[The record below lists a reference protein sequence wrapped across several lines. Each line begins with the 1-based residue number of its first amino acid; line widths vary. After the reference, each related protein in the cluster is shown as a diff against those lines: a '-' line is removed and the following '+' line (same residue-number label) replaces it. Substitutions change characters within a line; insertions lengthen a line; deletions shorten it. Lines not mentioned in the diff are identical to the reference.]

1 MTQPLIQTAAPLP
14 LLRVRQLCKT
24 FGGVHAVEGVS
35 FDLQAGEMLALI
47 GPNGAGKST
56 TFNLLNG
63 QLKADSGDVL
73 METGTSLLGL
83 KPRQIQRLGV
93 GRTFQITR
101 TFGSLTVLEN
111 VQTACLAQAQQPL
124 QWGMRPLSRTQVAA
138 QTLLEKVGLGA
149 FAHLPSQTLSYGDQ
163 KRLELAMVLAGNP
176 RLLLMDEPTAGM
188 ALEERLALMTM
199 AKELAQERR
208 MGVLFTEHNLEVVF
222 GFADRV
228 AVMAAGRLVALDS
241 PAAVQANPQVQSL
254 YLTPTL
260 KTTTTTTST
269 TTPITAFASVTSGT
283 SKPKSRTCLEVHDLW
298 AGYGPAQ
305 VIRGL
310 SLTVQSGEVV
320 ALMGRNGAG
329 KSTTLKALM
338 GMLGP
343 RHGTMTLLGQ
353 PIPADAPPHRLAQQ
367 GLGYVPEERRIFT
380 DLSVLENLQLAVSSV
395 SQSGPARHT
404 DPSHS
409 VESTPWNLERVF
421 AVFPLLLPLQH
432 RPAGLLSGGE
442 QQILTVARTLMGNPQ
457 VLLLDEPSEGV
468 APQVVAQMAEVIQT
482 LKSAGVGILLCE
494 QNAAFTALVADRH
507 LWLDNGVLHAQT
519 AN

>member
-24 FGGVHAVEGVS
+24 FGGVNAVEGVS

-73 METGTSLLGL
+73 LETGTSLLGL

-111 VQTACLAQAQQPL
+111 VQTACLAQAQQQL
-124 QWGMRPLSRTQVAA
+124 QWGMRPLGQTQAAA

-149 FAHLPSQTLSYGDQ
+149 LGHLLSQTLSYGDQ

-188 ALEERLALMTM
+188 ALNERLALMSM
-199 AKELAQERR
+199 AKQLAQERQ

-228 AVMAAGRLVALDS
+228 AVMAAGRLIALDS
-241 PAAVQANPQVQSL
+241 PTAVQANPQVQSL
-254 YLTPTL
+254 YLTPTI
-260 KTTTTTTST
+260 KTTTT
-269 TTPITAFASVTSGT
+269 ALASAAAGA
-283 SKPKSRTCLEVHDLW
+283 SKPQARTCLEVHDLW

-310 SLTVQSGEVV
+310 SLTVLSGEVV

-343 RHGTMTLLGQ
+343 RHGTMTLLEQ
-353 PIPADAPPHRLAQQ
+353 PIPANAPPHRLAQQ
-367 GLGYVPEERRIFT
+367 GLGYVPEDRRIFT

-395 SQSGPARHT
+395 SQNGHARHT
-404 DPSHS
+404 NTSRL
-409 VESTPWNLERVF
+409 VKSTPWDLERVF
-421 AVFPLLLPLQH
+421 AVFPLLVPLQH

-482 LKSAGVGILLCE
+482 LKSEGVGILLCE
-494 QNAAFTALVADRH
+494 QNATFTALVADRS
-507 LWLDNGVLHAQT
+507 LWLDNGALHAQT
-519 AN
+519 AR